1 MTTTIQILKH
11 LLRKEEEE
19 ETILIHKKLYIN
31 GQHPYAN
38 KMQPKLVH

>member
-11 LLRKEEEE
+11 LLQKEEEE

-31 GQHPYAN
+31 DQHPYE
-38 KMQPKLVH
+38 K